1 MRQNI
6 ARSLRSGIVSL
17 ANRAAP
23 MHQHLKRVLARV
35 DATVLHGNA
44 ARERLE
50 GLAAG
55 TSGGFVHDLGEASP
69 TPHRPQ
75 HSGRSV
81 DAAQVRGAAWDRI
94 ASDRRPPGQSAALPG
109 SEKLRQ
115 LYREVS
121 VQARHSILRPAELR
135 SGADADLFL
144 SGTSSFVT

>member
-1 MRQNI
+1 M
-6 ARSLRSGIVSL
+6 
-17 ANRAAP
+17 
-23 MHQHLKRVLARV
+23 
-35 DATVLHGNA
+35 VLHGNA
-44 ARERLE
+44 ARKRLE

-55 TSGGFVHDLGEASP
+55 TSGGTVHDLGEAPP

-94 ASDRRPPGQSAALPG
+94 ASDRRPPGQGAALPG

-115 LYREVS
+115 LYRQIS
-121 VQARHSILRPAELR
+121 VQARRSILRPAELR
-135 SGADADLFL
+135 SGSDADLFL

>member
-55 TSGGFVHDLGEASP
+55 TRRGFVHDLGEASP

-81 DAAQVRGAAWDRI
+81 DAAEVRGAAWDRI
-94 ASDRRPPGQSAALPG
+94 ASDRRPSGQSAALPR

-115 LYREVS
+115 LHRQVS
-121 VQARHSILRPAELR
+121 VQARRSILRPAELR
-135 SGADADLFL
+135 SGADTDLFV
-144 SGTSSFVT
+144 SGTSSFAT